1 MEAKF
6 RGFGYGFPVVVYIR
20 KAVSRLRWTAGIAA
34 LGPLSPTA
42 VRLVCAVHARE
53 GDRLG
58 YDWADLSLDQAGH
71 ATAKDTLALLTPAPA
86 GPGFFDSARNCQS
99 PVRPAACSSV
109 VARSPRP
116 RPDQPGHL
124 MCSLSRAACR
134 DWA

>member
-86 GPGFFDSARNCQS
+86 GPGF
-99 PVRPAACSSV
+99 
-109 VARSPRP
+109 RSEE
-116 RPDQPGHL
+116 HTSEL
-124 MCSLSRAACR
+124 
-134 DWA
+134 

>member
-1 MEAKF
+1 MV
-6 RGFGYGFPVVVYIR
+6 FPSWFTSG
-20 KAVSRLRWTAGIAA
+20 KLALRLRRTAGIAA